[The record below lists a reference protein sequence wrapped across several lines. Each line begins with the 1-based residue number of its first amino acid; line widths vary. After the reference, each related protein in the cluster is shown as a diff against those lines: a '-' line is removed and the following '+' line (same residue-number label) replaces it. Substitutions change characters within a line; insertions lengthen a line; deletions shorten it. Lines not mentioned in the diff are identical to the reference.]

1 MMDWTSIIAEIGG
14 GLPAVVI
21 VALAWRDWINTK
33 RIDAANEAR
42 LNDMRENSRE
52 LRAVSD
58 NAAAAING
66 ATATISELTRLLE
79 DRRNV

>member
-1 MMDWTSIIAEIGG
+1 MDWTSIIAEIGG